1 MRRRRII
8 RNAAFAAALVAALL
22 LSLVFW
28 VFVAADPKPGP
39 HPPRPPRP
47 PLALLASAVAAW
59 VAAARLDRWRKGP

>member
-1 MRRRRII
+1 MRRRRTV

-22 LSLVFW
+22 LSFVFW

-39 HPPRPPRP
+39 
-47 PLALLASAVAAW
+47 PLALLTSAVAAW